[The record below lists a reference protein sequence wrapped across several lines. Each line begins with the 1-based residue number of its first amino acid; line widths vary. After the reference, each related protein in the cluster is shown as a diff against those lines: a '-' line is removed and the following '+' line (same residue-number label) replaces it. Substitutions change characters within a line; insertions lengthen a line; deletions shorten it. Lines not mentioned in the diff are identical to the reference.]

1 MASGWPLARA
11 GSLSADVR
19 VRHHL
24 AGIAPFPPPVAV
36 AADRRHRGAT
46 AQDATGGGLA
56 QAGHPPHRH
65 LITMAAAAAN
75 ATTPALP
82 MDLRLDYKNI
92 LRGPHHLLLVLGPEI
107 VRNWRG
113 GCLTIRHP

>member
-1 MASGWPLARA
+1 
-11 GSLSADVR
+11 
-19 VRHHL
+19 
-24 AGIAPFPPPVAV
+24 
-36 AADRRHRGAT
+36 
-46 AQDATGGGLA
+46 
-56 QAGHPPHRH
+56 
-65 LITMAAAAAN
+65 MAAAAAN